1 VTTLKRV
8 IADKRRV
15 VVPLAIALVANI
27 LVYAFVVYPLS
38 VKSAGSA
45 DRAAAAATARR
56 AAERDESL
64 ARGLVSGK
72 ARADE
77 ELAAFYQKVL
87 PADQNAARRI
97 TYATLPALARK
108 SSVAYE
114 QSRFTPEERDRSR
127 EGSDKAENEAA
138 SRLGH
143 LAIRMVLEGDYK
155 NIRSFIYELE
165 SAPEFVIIDSITL
178 VDRASNEPQTVT
190 LDLSTYYRSRANGL

>member
-8 IADKRRV
+8 IADKRRL
-15 VVPLAIALVANI
+15 VVPLSVALVANI
-27 LVYAFVVYPLS
+27 LVHAFVVYPLS

-45 DRAAAAATARR
+45 ERARAAAAARR
-56 AAERDESL
+56 AAEHDESL
-64 ARGLVSGK
+64 ARDLVSGK

-77 ELAAFYQKVL
+77 ELTSFYEKVL

-108 SSVAYE
+108 SSVMYE
-114 QSRFTPEERDRSR
+114 QSRFTPEERDKNR
-127 EGSDKAENEAA
+127 EGADKAENAAA

-165 SAPEFVIIDSITL
+165 SGPEFVIIDSITL
-178 VDRASNEPQTVT
+178 VDRANNEPQTVT